1 MFQEL
6 KFQLSTAILTI
17 LAIAAAVSAVI
28 NFQQQQKFRLADD
41 GAVWVDRAH
50 GVEALHLEPDG
61 PAAKAGLKNGDAL
74 LRINGAAIQKAID
87 VPQVLATVG
96 SWNKAE
102 YLARRSGVEFKAT
115 VYIRETPADP
125 AVSGQYLVGTA
136 YLLIGLFVYFR
147 RGSAPKARHFYI
159 LCLVSFI
166 FCCFH
171 YTGKLNGFDKVI
183 YFGNVAAGLF
193 APTIFLHFC
202 LTFPEP
208 RHWFRRKVRVAL
220 LYLPPLLFFATW
232 LATTSGT
239 LRIGISLVELRWML
253 DRIWQPFLV
262 LPYLLAGL
270 VLSLD
275 YRKAEDPV
283 VRQQLKWLRN
293 GTFCGI
299 LPFAILYVVPYT
311 LGMIPNP
318 YMRLSVLSMGLIPL
332 TLAYAIVRYRLM
344 DVDILFRRGY
354 AYTLATLCVL
364 AAFYSI
370 VFSLGSLVQKNFKDV
385 GNTGLIAVMLTA
397 AFLFQPIR
405 NWIQERLD
413 KHFYRDRYDY
423 RRTLVEFAREL
434 NSETDL
440 DAMLSSVGERLLQT
454 LSIKHMAI
462 FLAEERPEGRPAF
475 HMRMAMGARRRPPE
489 LSGDQLDLSFLNWEW
504 PTPHIFFERTRHQ
517 LDAVS
522 RGWPPAVRRTIS
534 DLDLTYYIPCTVRGR
549 TIAFLGASR
558 AEDGEFLSTVD
569 VELLAT
575 ISGYVGIAI
584 ENATLYRSLQRKV
597 EEYERLK
604 EFSENIVESI
614 NVGILAA
621 DLDDRVESWNS
632 QIEKLTGISR
642 QSAVGR
648 KLAELFPADLAD
660 QFERVR
666 GQTGIHH
673 IYKFVMYPTAL
684 SAVAGAAQPANVR
697 PINGAAEAPRAAAPL
712 LAPASH
718 NGHSA
723 RSTVNV
729 AIAPL
734 VSKELEQIGRLIIFD
749 DVTDRAELEQRL
761 VQADK
766 LSSIGLLAAG
776 VAHEVNT
783 PLAVISTYAQM
794 LAKQVANDEQKSI
807 LLDKIAKQTFRAS
820 EIVNSL
826 LSFSRTSTTSFGD
839 LDLNKVIRETM
850 SLLEHQIQKAGVEVK
865 LDLESGMPP
874 VHGNAGKLQQVFL
887 NLFLNARDAMDGGG
901 VLTVRTWGEESGARV
916 DVSDTGHGISPEHI
930 QRIYDP
936 FFTTKGTRKGT
947 GLGLAVTYG
956 IVQEHKGSIEVSSR
970 HGGTRFHL
978 EFPWSK
984 AARPAAPA
992 GDARSDSASSQPVN
1006 AA

>member
-17 LAIAAAVSAVI
+17 LTIAAAASAVI
-28 NFQQQQKFRLADD
+28 NFQQLHKFRLADD
-41 GAVWVDRAH
+41 GAVWVDR
-50 GVEALHLEPDG
+50 GSRVEALHIDPDG

-74 LRINGAAIQKAID
+74 VKINGAATVKAID
-87 VPQVLATVG
+87 VPQILAAVG
-96 SWNKAE
+96 AWNKAE
-102 YLARRSGVEFKAT
+102 YTASRQGVEFKAS
-115 VYIRETPADP
+115 VYVREEPLDA
-125 AVSGQYLVGTA
+125 AVTYQYMVGAA
-136 YLLIGLFVYFR
+136 YLLIGLFVYYR
-147 RGSAPKARHFYI
+147 RGSAHKARHFYV

-166 FCCFH
+166 LCCFH
-171 YTGKLNGFDKVI
+171 YTGKLNGFDKVV
-183 YFGNVAAGLF
+183 YFSNVAAGLL
-193 APTIFLHFC
+193 APTVFLHFC

-208 RHWFRRKVRVAL
+208 RFWFRSKLWVTM
-220 LYLPPLLFFATW
+220 LYLPPALMFALW
-232 LATTSGT
+232 LAVTSGT
-239 LRIGISLVELRWML
+239 LAIGISLPELRWML
-253 DRIWQPFLV
+253 DRIWQPMLV
-262 LPYLLAGL
+262 LPYLLGGL

-275 YRKAEDPV
+275 YRKAEDPI

-299 LPFAILYVVPYT
+299 LPFTVLYVAPYA
-311 LGMIPNP
+311 LGMIPNQ
-318 YMRLSVLSMGLIPL
+318 YMRLSVLSLALIPL
-332 TLAYAIVRYRLM
+332 TLAYAIARYRLM

-354 AYTLATLCVL
+354 AYTLATVCVL
-364 AAFYSI
+364 AAFYGI

-385 GNTGLIAVMLTA
+385 GNTGLIAVMLVA

-413 KHFYRDRYDY
+413 KHFYRDSYDY

-434 NSETDL
+434 NAETDL
-440 DAMLSSVGERLLQT
+440 DAMLNSVCERLLQT
-454 LSIKHMAI
+454 LSIRHMAV
-462 FLAEERPEGRPAF
+462 FLAEDRPDDKPSFRLK
-475 HMRMAMGARRRPPE
+475 MSMGARRRTPE
-489 LSGDQLDLSFLNWEW
+489 LTSDQLDLTFLNWDLAQ
-504 PTPHIFFERTRHQ
+504 PYIFFERTRHQ

-522 RGWPPAVRRTIS
+522 RSWPATVRAAIA
-534 DLDLTYYIPCTVRGR
+534 DLDLTYYLPCTVRGR
-549 TIAFLGASR
+549 TIAYLGLSR
-558 AEDGEFLSTVD
+558 TEDGDFLSTVD

-584 ENATLYRSLQRKV
+584 ENATLYRSLQRKM

-621 DLDDRVESWNS
+621 DLDDRVESWNT
-632 QIEKLTGISR
+632 QIERLTGIPR

-648 KLAELFPADLAD
+648 KLSELLPADLSD

-673 IYKFVMYPTAL
+673 IYKFVLHPTAL
-684 SAVAGAAQPANVR
+684 SALPGHDRQGVV
-697 PINGAAEAPRAAAPL
+697 PINGGGPPT
-712 LAPASH
+712 PSQ
-718 NGHSA
+718 NGTSA
-723 RSTVNV
+723 TLNV

-734 VSKELEQIGRLIIFD
+734 VSKDFEQIGRLIIFD

-794 LAKQVANDEQKSI
+794 LAKQVANDDQKSI

-826 LSFSRTSTTSFGD
+826 LNFSRTSTTSFGD
-839 LDLNKVIRETM
+839 VDLNKIVRETM
-850 SLLEHQIQKAGVEVK
+850 SLLEHQIQKVGVEVK
-865 LDLESGMPP
+865 MDLAGGLPP

-901 VLTVRTWGEESGARV
+901 VLSVHTWAEESGARV

-936 FFTTKGTRKGT
+936 FFTTKGSRKGT
-947 GLGLAVTYG
+947 GMGLAVTYG

-970 HGGTRFHL
+970 QGGTRFQL
-978 EFPWSK
+978 RLPWSRTVGQASGLS
-984 AARPAAPA
+984 AAK
-992 GDARSDSASSQPVN
+992 QPVN

>member
-17 LAIAAAVSAVI
+17 LTIAAAASAII
-28 NFQQQQKFRLADD
+28 NFQQQHKFRLADD
-41 GAVWVDRAH
+41 GAVWVDR
-50 GVEALHLEPDG
+50 GSRVEALHIDADG
-61 PAAKAGLKNGDAL
+61 PAAKAGLKTGDTL
-74 LRINGAAIQKAID
+74 LNISGGATAKAID
-87 VPQVLATVG
+87 VPRILARVG
-96 SWNKAE
+96 AWNKAE
-102 YLARRSGVEFKAT
+102 YTASRQGVEFKAA
-115 VYIRETPADP
+115 VYVREEPLDP
-125 AVSGQYLVGTA
+125 AVSYQYMVGAA
-136 YLLIGLFVYFR
+136 YLLIGLFVYYR
-147 RGSAPKARHFYI
+147 RGSAHMARHFYV

-166 FCCFH
+166 LCCFH

-183 YFGNVAAGLF
+183 YFCNVAAGLL
-193 APTIFLHFC
+193 APTVFLHFC

-208 RHWFRRKVRVAL
+208 RRWFRSRIWVAI
-220 LYLPPLLFFATW
+220 LYLPPALFFALW
-232 LATTSGT
+232 LAVTSGT
-239 LRIGISLVELRWML
+239 LQIGISLFELRWLL
-253 DRIWQPFLV
+253 DRIWQPLLV
-262 LPYLLAGL
+262 VPYLLGGL
-270 VLSLD
+270 TLSLD
-275 YRKAEDPV
+275 YRKAEDPI

-299 LPFAILYVVPYT
+299 LPFTVLYVAPYA
-311 LGMIPNP
+311 LGMIPNQ
-318 YMRLSVLSMGLIPL
+318 YMRLSVLSLALIPL
-332 TLAYAIVRYRLM
+332 TLAYAIARYRLM

-354 AYTLATLCVL
+354 AYTLATVCVL
-364 AAFYSI
+364 AAFYGI

-385 GNTGLIAVMLTA
+385 GNTGLIAVMLVA

-413 KHFYRDRYDY
+413 KHFYRDSYDY

-434 NSETDL
+434 NAETDL
-440 DAMLSSVGERLLQT
+440 DAMLNSVCERLLQT
-454 LSIKHMAI
+454 LSIRHMAV
-462 FLAEERPEGRPAF
+462 FLAEERPDDKPAF
-475 HMRMAMGARRRPPE
+475 RLKMSMGARRRPRE
-489 LSGDQLDLSFLNWEW
+489 LTSDQLDLTFLNWDL
-504 PTPHIFFERTRHQ
+504 PQPYIFFERTRHQ
-517 LDAVS
+517 LDAVARS
-522 RGWPPAVRRTIS
+522 WPSSVRAAIA
-534 DLDLTYYIPCTVRGR
+534 DLDLTYYLPCTVRGR
-549 TIAFLGASR
+549 TIAYLGASR
-558 AEDGEFLSTVD
+558 TEDGDFLSTVD

-584 ENATLYRSLQRKV
+584 ENATLYRSLQRKM

-621 DLDDRVESWNS
+621 DLDDRVESWNT
-632 QIEKLTGISR
+632 QIERLTGIPR

-648 KLAELFPADLAD
+648 KLSELFPADLSD

-673 IYKFVMYPTAL
+673 IYKFELHPTAL
-684 SAVAGAAQPANVR
+684 SAIPSHEPV
-697 PINGAAEAPRAAAPL
+697 PING
-712 LAPASH
+712 
-718 NGHSA
+718 NGSQNGSN
-723 RSTVNV
+723 STLNV

-734 VSKELEQIGRLIIFD
+734 VSKDFEQIGRLIIFD

-794 LAKQVANDEQKSI
+794 LAKQVANDDQKSI
-807 LLDKIAKQTFRAS
+807 LLEKIAKQTFRAS

-826 LSFSRTSTTSFGD
+826 LNFSRTSTTSFGD
-839 LDLNKVIRETM
+839 VDLNKVIRETM
-850 SLLEHQIQKAGVEVK
+850 SLLEHQIQKVGVDVK
-865 LDLESGMPP
+865 LDLAGSLPP

-901 VLTVRTWGEESGARV
+901 VLSVRTWAEESGARV

-936 FFTTKGTRKGT
+936 FFTTKGSRKGT
-947 GLGLAVTYG
+947 GMGLAVTYG

-970 HGGTRFHL
+970 QGGTRFQL
-978 EFPWSK
+978 RLPWS
-984 AARPAAPA
+984 RTA
-992 GDARSDSASSQPVN
+992 GQASGLSVSKQPVN

>member
-17 LAIAAAVSAVI
+17 LTIAAAASAVI
-28 NFQQQQKFRLADD
+28 NFQQLHKFRLADD
-41 GAVWVDRAH
+41 GAVWVDR
-50 GVEALHLEPDG
+50 GSRVEALHIDPDG

-74 LRINGAAIQKAID
+74 VKINGAATVKAID
-87 VPQVLATVG
+87 VPQILAAVG
-96 SWNKAE
+96 AWNKAE
-102 YLARRSGVEFKAT
+102 YTASRQGVEFKAS
-115 VYIRETPADP
+115 VYVREEPLDA
-125 AVSGQYLVGTA
+125 AVTYQYMVGAA
-136 YLLIGLFVYFR
+136 YLLIGLFVYYR
-147 RGSAPKARHFYI
+147 RGSAHKARHFYV

-166 FCCFH
+166 LCCFH
-171 YTGKLNGFDKVI
+171 YTGKLNGFDKVV
-183 YFGNVAAGLF
+183 YFSNVAAGLL
-193 APTIFLHFC
+193 APTVFLHFC

-208 RHWFRRKVRVAL
+208 RFWFRSKLWVTM
-220 LYLPPLLFFATW
+220 LYLPPALMFALW
-232 LATTSGT
+232 LAVTSGT
-239 LRIGISLVELRWML
+239 LAIGISLPELRWML
-253 DRIWQPFLV
+253 DRIWQPMLV
-262 LPYLLAGL
+262 LPYLLGGL

-275 YRKAEDPV
+275 YRKAEDPI

-299 LPFAILYVVPYT
+299 LPFTVLYVAPYA
-311 LGMIPNP
+311 LGMIPNQ
-318 YMRLSVLSMGLIPL
+318 YMRLSVLSLALIPL
-332 TLAYAIVRYRLM
+332 TLAYAIARYRLM

-354 AYTLATLCVL
+354 AYTLATVCVL
-364 AAFYSI
+364 AAFYGI

-385 GNTGLIAVMLTA
+385 GNTGLIAVMLVA

-413 KHFYRDRYDY
+413 KHFYRDSYDY

-434 NSETDL
+434 NAETDL
-440 DAMLSSVGERLLQT
+440 DAMLNSVCERLLQT
-454 LSIKHMAI
+454 LSIRHMAV
-462 FLAEERPEGRPAF
+462 FLAEDRPDDKPSFRLK
-475 HMRMAMGARRRPPE
+475 MSMGARRRTPE
-489 LSGDQLDLSFLNWEW
+489 LTSDQLDLTFLNWDLAQ
-504 PTPHIFFERTRHQ
+504 PYIFFERTRHQ

-522 RGWPPAVRRTIS
+522 RSWPATVRAAIA
-534 DLDLTYYIPCTVRGR
+534 DLDLTYYLPCTVRGR
-549 TIAFLGASR
+549 TIAYLGLSR
-558 AEDGEFLSTVD
+558 TEDGDFLSTVD

-584 ENATLYRSLQRKV
+584 ENATLYRSLQRKM

-621 DLDDRVESWNS
+621 DLDDRVESWNT
-632 QIEKLTGISR
+632 QIERLTGIPR

-648 KLAELFPADLAD
+648 KLSELLPADLSD

-673 IYKFVMYPTAL
+673 IYKFVLHPTAL
-684 SAVAGAAQPANVR
+684 SALPGHDRQGVV
-697 PINGAAEAPRAAAPL
+697 PINGGGPPT
-712 LAPASH
+712 PSQ
-718 NGHSA
+718 NGTSA
-723 RSTVNV
+723 TLNV

-734 VSKELEQIGRLIIFD
+734 VSKDFEQIGRLIIFD

-794 LAKQVANDEQKSI
+794 LAKQVANDDQKSI

-826 LSFSRTSTTSFGD
+826 LNFSRTSTTSFGD
-839 LDLNKVIRETM
+839 VDLNKVVRETM
-850 SLLEHQIQKAGVEVK
+850 SLLEHQIQKVGVEVK
-865 LDLESGMPP
+865 MDLAGGLPP

-901 VLTVRTWGEESGARV
+901 VLSVHTWAEESGARV

-936 FFTTKGTRKGT
+936 FFTTKGSRKGT
-947 GLGLAVTYG
+947 GMGLAVTYG

-970 HGGTRFHL
+970 QGGTRFQL
-978 EFPWSK
+978 RLPWSRTVGQASGLS
-984 AARPAAPA
+984 AAK
-992 GDARSDSASSQPVN
+992 QPVN